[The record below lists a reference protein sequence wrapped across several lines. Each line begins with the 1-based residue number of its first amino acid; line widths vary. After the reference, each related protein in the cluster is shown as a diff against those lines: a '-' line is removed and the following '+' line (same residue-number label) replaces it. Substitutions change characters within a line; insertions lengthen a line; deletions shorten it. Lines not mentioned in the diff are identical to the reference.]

1 MAGLYNTAATK
12 RVANLP
18 VNSDLQGKLRALNS
32 ILADVQHF
40 LLADLATR
48 TVILLGNSCWWYQ
61 STLHANVR

>member
-32 ILADVQHF
+32 ILADFQHF
-40 LLADLATR
+40 LLAGLATR
-48 TVILLGNSCWWYQ
+48 TVILLGNSCWRYQ
-61 STLHANVR
+61 STLHASVR